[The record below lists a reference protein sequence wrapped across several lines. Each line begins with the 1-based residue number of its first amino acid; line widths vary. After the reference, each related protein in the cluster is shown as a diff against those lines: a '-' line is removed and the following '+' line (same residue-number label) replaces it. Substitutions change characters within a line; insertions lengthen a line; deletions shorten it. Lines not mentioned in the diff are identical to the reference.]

1 MPFSTV
7 PPEAVSNP
15 AVASRARRLVDAARV
30 LADAA
35 GNASFTVAQVAA
47 AAGSSLKGFYACFAS
62 KDDLL
67 LALLEDDS
75 RTGTQLLVHAV
86 DAHTDPEDRLHAWVH
101 GIFALLTTPGALGY
115 AGVLVREHQRLTETR
130 PDALER
136 ALAPLVDVLVA
147 EIERARDARVIAV
160 DDARRAARTV
170 FTLVLSDI
178 HQVTLGRAEPLD
190 VAEHVWRFAW
200 RGLGGGADPRSR
212 P

>member
-7 PPEAVSNP
+7 PPEAVASP
-15 AVASRARRLVDAARV
+15 AAAARARRLVDAARV

-47 AAGSSLKGFYACFAS
+47 AAGSSLKGFYACFAG

-75 RTGTQLLVHAV
+75 RTGAQLLVAAV
-86 DAHTDPEDRLHAWVH
+86 EAHDEPAARLHAYVN
-101 GIFALLTTPGALGY
+101 GIFGLLTTPGALGY

-147 EIERARDARVIAV
+147 EIERAHAAGLITV
-160 DDARRAARTV
+160 DDARRAAHTV

-178 HQVTLGRAEPLD
+178 HQVTLGRAEPLE
-190 VAEHVWRFAW
+190 VAGHVWRFAW